1 MTATEGAET
10 LVREGAS
17 PGAVVRMQHALP
29 VTLVIA
35 GAVVG
40 LASAQGGYFP
50 TSWGLSATL
59 LLWVSGL
66 WLVVSGRT
74 DAGWVDVVFLALLGG
89 VTCWIGLS
97 IAWSIVPAQSVL
109 ELERAL
115 VPLAGIA
122 ALLALARK

>member
-17 PGAVVRMQHALP
+17 PGAVVRMQLALP
-29 VTLVIA
+29 VTLVTA

-59 LLWVSGL
+59 LLWVTGL
-66 WLVVSGRT
+66 WIVISGRT
-74 DAGWVDVVFLALLGG
+74 DAGRIDALFLGLLTAF
-89 VTCWIGLS
+89 TCWVGLS
-97 IAWSIVPAQSVL
+97 IFWSK
-109 ELERAL
+109 
-115 VPLAGIA
+115 IA
-122 ALLALARK
+122 